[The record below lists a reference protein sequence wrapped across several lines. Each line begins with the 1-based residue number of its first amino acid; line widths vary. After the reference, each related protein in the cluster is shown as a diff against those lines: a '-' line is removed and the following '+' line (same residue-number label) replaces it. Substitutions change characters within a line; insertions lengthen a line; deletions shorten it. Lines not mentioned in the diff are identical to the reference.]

1 MFRCTGMIGAVFSRE
16 GRMKTSTVAALF
28 LSIATAFAEAQTLR
42 WSNQGNYLSADP
54 HSQNTII
61 TTAMNGHVYDRL
73 MLRGKKLE
81 FVPGLAVS
89 WKQTAPTVWVFNLRK
104 GVKWHD
110 SSDFT
115 ADDVVFS
122 IRRAQGPTSGY
133 RVYAN
138 AAGVPR
144 KIDDYTVEFTTPVPN
159 PVMLDS
165 LAQVFVMNKA
175 WCEKYQ
181 VQKVQDFVRKE
192 ETHAA
197 RNAMGTG
204 PFVMVSHEPD
214 VKTVLR
220 KNPRWW
226 GIKEGL
232 FDGNVKDVVYTP
244 LASDATRLAA
254 LASGGLDF
262 VLDPSPQDI
271 ERLRRDPNIRIIE
284 GPENTAFFLGMDQNR
299 DELLHSN
306 VKGKNPF
313 KDVRVRRA
321 LYHAIDMDAISRTVL
336 RGFARPT
343 GTVLP
348 NPESIAMPKEMDKR
362 LPYDIAAAKKLL
374 ADAGYPAGFTVA
386 MDCDTRLEKV
396 CAAVVAMLAKIGIT
410 VDIVM
415 GTPAVFYA
423 KIRKLDTSFF
433 LSGWVSS
440 VDAIITLQ
448 SIIHGRDDSN
458 GDWNVGNFR
467 DAKLDDTIDR
477 AKVELDPVKRRAL
490 MIDAFRMLQEGVYL
504 VPLYRRLAPWASR
517 SNVQVVHR
525 PDMTLEARWVVIK

>member
-1 MFRCTGMIGAVFSRE
+1 MTSRVVLALLLAVPVMFVQ
-16 GRMKTSTVAALF
+16 AAQ
-28 LSIATAFAEAQTLR
+28 AQTLR

-54 HSQNTII
+54 HAQNTII
-61 TTAMNGHVYDRL
+61 TTAINGHVYDRL
-73 MLRGKKLE
+73 VLRGKKLE
-81 FVPGLAVS
+81 FVPGLAAS
-89 WKQTAPTVWVFNLRK
+89 WTQTAPTVWVFNLRK

-110 SSDFT
+110 GSDFT

-133 RVYAN
+133 RVFAN
-138 AAGVPR
+138 AAGAPR

-165 LAQVFVMNKA
+165 LGQLFVMSKA
-175 WCEKYQ
+175 WCEKYK
-181 VQKVQDFVRKE
+181 VQQAQDFVRKE

-204 PFVMVSHEPD
+204 PFVLVSHEPD

-226 GIKEGL
+226 GIREGL
-232 FDGNVKDVVYTP
+232 FDGNVKEVVYTP

-262 VLDPSPQDI
+262 VLDPPPQDI

-299 DELLHSN
+299 DELLYSSI
-306 VKGKNPF
+306 KGRNPF

-336 RGFARPT
+336 RGFAKPT
-343 GTVLP
+343 AFAIP
-348 NPESIAMPKEMDKR
+348 NPESIALPQEMDRR
-362 LPYDIAAAKKLL
+362 LRHDPAAANKLL
-374 ADAGYPAGFTVA
+374 ADAGYPSGFTVT
-386 MDCDTRLEKV
+386 MDCDSRLEKV
-396 CAAVVAMLAKIGIT
+396 CTALVAMLAKAGIT
-410 VDIVM
+410 VNIVM
-415 GTPAVFYA
+415 GSPAVYYA
-423 KIRKLDTSFF
+423 KIRKLDTS
-433 LSGWVSS
+433 LYIAGWVSS
-440 VDAIITLQ
+440 VDPIITLQ
-448 SIIHGRDDSN
+448 SIVHGRDDSN

-467 DAKLDDTIDR
+467 DLKLDDTIDK
-477 AKVELDPVKRRAL
+477 AKVELDLVKRRELIIEAV
-490 MIDAFRMLQEGVYL
+490 RMLQEGVYM

-517 SNVQVVHR
+517 ANVQVVHR
-525 PDMTLEARWVVIK
+525 PDMTLEALWVNVR

>member
-1 MFRCTGMIGAVFSRE
+1 MFLAV
-16 GRMKTSTVAALF
+16 V
-28 LSIATAFAEAQTLR
+28 TAIVVMPAMAQTLR

-54 HSQNTII
+54 HAQNTII

-73 MLRGKKLE
+73 VLRGKKLE
-81 FVPGLAVS
+81 FVPGLATR
-89 WKQTAPTVWVFNLRK
+89 WKQTGPTVWVFNLRK

-110 SSDFT
+110 GSDFT

-122 IRRAQGPTSGY
+122 VQRAQGSTSGY
-133 RVYAN
+133 RVFAN
-138 AAGVPR
+138 AAGVAR
-144 KIDDYTVEFTTPVPN
+144 KIDDYTVEFITPVPN
-159 PVMLDS
+159 PVMLDALGQLFIMS
-165 LAQVFVMNKA
+165 KT
-175 WCEKYQ
+175 WCEKYKI
-181 VQKVQDFVRKE
+181 VQAQDFVRKE

-204 PFVMVSHEPD
+204 PFTMVSHEPD

-226 GIKEGL
+226 GIGEGL
-232 FDGNVKDVVYTP
+232 FDGNVTEVVYTP

-271 ERLRRDPNIRIIE
+271 ERLRRDPNIRILE
-284 GPENTAFFLGMDQNR
+284 GPENTAFFLSMDQNR
-299 DELLHSN
+299 DELLYSS
-306 VKGKNPF
+306 VKGRNPF

-343 GTVLP
+343 ALAVP
-348 NPESIAMPKEMDKR
+348 NPESISIPKEMDKR
-362 LPYDIAAAKKLL
+362 LPHDIGTAKLL
-374 ADAGYPAGFTVA
+374 LAEAGYPTGFSVA
-386 MDCDTRLEKV
+386 MDCDSRLEKV
-396 CAAVVAMLAKIGIT
+396 CTALVAMLAKIGIR

-415 GTPAVFYA
+415 GTPAVYYA
-423 KIRKLDTSFF
+423 KIRKLDTS
-433 LSGWVSS
+433 LSIMGWVSS
-440 VDAIITLQ
+440 VDPIITLQ
-448 SIIHGRDDSN
+448 SIVHGRDDSN

-467 DAKLDDTIDR
+467 DAKLDEMIDK
-477 AKVELDPVKRRAL
+477 AKVELDQMKRREL
-490 MIDAFRMLQEGVYL
+490 MIEAVRMLQEGVYM

-517 SNVQVVHR
+517 ANVTVVHR
-525 PDMTLEARWVVIK
+525 PDMTLEARWVSIK